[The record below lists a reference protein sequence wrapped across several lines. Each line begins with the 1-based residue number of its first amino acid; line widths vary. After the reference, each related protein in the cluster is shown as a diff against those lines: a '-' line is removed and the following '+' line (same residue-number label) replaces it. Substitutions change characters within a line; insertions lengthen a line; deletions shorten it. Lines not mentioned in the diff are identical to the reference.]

1 LGAERF
7 KERIMLLSER
17 IRGIKPSATLAL
29 NAKALAMRAEG
40 IDVVSFGVGE
50 PDFDT
55 PKHIRDAAIR
65 AIEEGFTRYTAV
77 GGIPELKDAIIE
89 KFRRD
94 NDLAYEPDEVIVS
107 CGGKHVLYNLAQ
119 AFLDPGDEVIIPAPY
134 WVSYPPIVMLA
145 GGSPVI
151 VSTAEADDFKL
162 SPESLEKAITPRT
175 KMLVLNS
182 PSNPTGS
189 CYTES
194 ELRALAEVILKHDIW
209 VISDEIYEK
218 LVFGDTRFW
227 SIAQASDEMKSKT
240 FVVNGLSKTY
250 AMTGWRIGY
259 AAGAREVIGGMS
271 KIQGQSTSN
280 PNSIAQK
287 AAVAALRGSED
298 FLQAMIEAFD
308 ERRKHLVERLNA
320 ISGIHCNLPGGA
332 FYAFPNVS
340 HYFNV
345 EADGKTI
352 KDSTDLCEYL
362 LNQASVALVPGIAF
376 GDDGFVRL
384 SYATSLDRIDEGLD
398 RIEVALK
405 RLA

>member
-1 LGAERF
+1 
-7 KERIMLLSER
+7 MLLSER
-17 IRGIKPSATLAL
+17 IRGVKPSATMAL
-29 NAKALAMRAEG
+29 NAKALSMRAEG

-55 PKHIRDAAIR
+55 PEHIREAAIR

-94 NDLAYEPDEVIVS
+94 NGLTYERDEVIVS
-107 CGGKHVLYNLAQ
+107 CGGKHVLYNIAQ
-119 AFLDPGDEVIIPAPY
+119 VFLDPGDEVIIPAPY

-151 VSTAEADDFKL
+151 VGTAEADDFKL

-227 SIAQASDEMKSKT
+227 SIAQVSDEMKSKT

-259 AAGAREVIGGMS
+259 AAGAREVIGGMG

-287 AAVAALRGSED
+287 AAVAALMGPED

-308 ERRKHLVERLNA
+308 ERRKHLIERLNA

-340 HYFNV
+340 RYFNV

-376 GDDGFVRL
+376 GDDGFIRL
-384 SYATSLDRIDEGLD
+384 SYATGLDRIDEGLD
-398 RIEVALK
+398 RVEVALK
-405 RLA
+405 KLV